1 MTIALSVVAL
11 VISIP
16 LGLGGALLRTSR
28 RESLRV
34 VTGIYVEVFRNVP
47 LLVIVYLVFYE
58 LPAFGLRVDSF
69 TSGVIALALNST
81 AYLVEIF
88 RGGLAA
94 IPRGQYEAAQSLG
107 MRTSQTLT
115 RVVLPQLFRIAFPA
129 LGNQVVGVILGSA
142 LVSVVGVAELTNV
155 ALRAGSQTFRYF
167 EVFVVVGAFYLLAVQ
182 LVNRLW
188 VFAGRRWLAAPST
201 AGRSA

>member
-1 MTIALSVVAL
+1 VLNHAA
-11 VISIP
+11 
-16 LGLGGALLRTSR
+16 GA
-28 RESLRV
+28 
-34 VTGIYVEVFRNVP
+34 YVEVFRNVP

-81 AYLVEIF
+81 AYTVEIF

-94 IPRGQYEAAQSLG
+94 IPQGQYEAAHSLAF
-107 MRTSQTLT
+107 RAPQTL
-115 RVVLPQLFRIAFPA
+115 RHIVLPQLMRISFPA

-155 ALRAGSQTFRYF
+155 ALKVGSQTFRYF
-167 EVFVVVGAFYLLAVQ
+167 EVFIVVGAFYLVAVQ
-182 LVNRLW
+182 LINRLW
-188 VFAGRRWLAAPST
+188 VFAGERWIAAPAT
-201 AGRSA
+201 TGRSS